1 MCRIISD
8 FIVSADKMDG
18 FGYFEGDI
26 TAIHYA
32 QSISLSQKRKY
43 KRYGIIPAALLNY
56 LEKSELIKRE
66 RYLPEKYRT
75 VGMLLDLLS
84 ETANQ
89 NTERS
94 LEAEILRTEIQKG
107 LHPEL
112 KRAMGSAQH
121 IWKKLETDGKMFG
134 LKSR

>member
-1 MCRIISD
+1 MCKIIYD
-8 FIVSADKMDG
+8 FIKCAEHDEG
-18 FGYFEGDI
+18 YGYFEGNMK
-26 TAIHYA
+26 AISYA
-32 QSISLSQKRKY
+32 QTISRSQKRKY
-43 KRYGIIPAALLNY
+43 KRYDIIPAALLNY
-56 LEKSELIKRE
+56 LEKSELIKRQISM
-66 RYLPEKYRT
+66 PDKNKT

-94 LEAEILRTEIQKG
+94 SEAEFLRNEILSD

-112 KRAMGSAQH
+112 KKAFGSAQH
-121 IWKKLETDGKMFG
+121 IWTKLEANGKMFG